1 MILRKHSTCGR
12 VNCLQSGG
20 RICKYF
26 RLWIWHLWLS
36 AQYLAVYT
44 ITRIIA
50 SWVLKEVLIRK
61 QRLLLDINQTPCRG
75 EWALEFYTF
84 AARSLLELNLLQLF
98 QFSEKWKNMYYIVFI
113 TMNWNRYYLLYGLSM
128 KFSVRSGAPVAFKT
142 WFGHQ
147 YRVKIICPLWLKLG

>member
-1 MILRKHSTCGR
+1 MTLSKHRTCGR
-12 VNCLQSGG
+12 VNWIQSGG
-20 RICKYF
+20 LICKYF
-26 RLWIWHLWLS
+26 QVWIWYLWLS
-36 AQYLAVYT
+36 ARYLAVYT

-84 AARSLLELNLLQLF
+84 AARSLLELNLLQI
-98 QFSEKWKNMYYIVFI
+98 FSTVKNERICQYSLQWIEI
-113 TMNWNRYYLLYGLSM
+113 TIIYCTDLSM
-128 KFSVRSGAPVAFKT
+128 IFSVRSGVPVAFKT

-147 YRVKIICPLWLKLG
+147 YRAKIICPLWLKLG